1 MMNHIGTHDT
11 ERAITKIA
19 GESCEYRDRQWQSC
33 HSLGDKYEKGIG
45 LLKCA
50 VALQYTLPGVPS
62 VYYGDEAGLEGYK
75 DPFNRGCYPWGNENR
90 ELIDFYKTMGKIRK
104 ENSVFQKG
112 YFSPVSS
119 MLGCVAYRRHDENGN
134 VMVIVNRNEHSISYR
149 LPYDFENS
157 FALYGANPEN
167 GEVFIDGCSFVI
179 LSL

>member
-1 MMNHIGTHDT
+1 
-11 ERAITKIA
+11 
-19 GESCEYRDRQWQSC
+19 
-33 HSLGDKYEKGIG
+33 
-45 LLKCA
+45 
-50 VALQYTLPGVPS
+50 
-62 VYYGDEAGLEGYK
+62 
-75 DPFNRGCYPWGNENR
+75 
-90 ELIDFYKTMGKIRK
+90 
-104 ENSVFQKG
+104 
-112 YFSPVSS
+112 